1 MKNST
6 FVIKEE
12 SLPADRDR
20 FGNTIYFTRFFLEQH
35 VGHQIND
42 IRNFDSWQAAD
53 NFRKELCHA

>member
-12 SLPADRDR
+12 SLAADRDY
-20 FGNTIYFTRFFLEQH
+20 FGNTIYFTRFFLERH
-35 VGHQIND
+35 VGNQIND

-53 NFRKELCHA
+53 NFRKELCGA